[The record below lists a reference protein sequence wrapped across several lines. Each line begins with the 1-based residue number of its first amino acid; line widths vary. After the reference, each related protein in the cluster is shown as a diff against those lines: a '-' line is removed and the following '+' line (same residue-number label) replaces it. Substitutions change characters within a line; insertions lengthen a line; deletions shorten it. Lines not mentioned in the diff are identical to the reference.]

1 MFTELHDEVNVSGK
15 ALNCPVHELVGAWEA
30 LPCPLHF
37 AARGRELFTALHDWR
52 GHVAI
57 KEHRVKALGVELAV
71 SGTEVSVYD
80 AAVLLDGL
88 SSSIAGG
95 LQSAELH
102 PIQVRGGFTDKGEK
116 DAQATIGAYFQDG
129 LTRCIWGAWSFCT
142 TFMLLVIGDH
152 RRKWEPGGLCSMAGL
167 AEVALRGLPVDNGGS
182 GFFDVKATHR
192 GGFGQETSAPQLR

>member
-95 LQSAELH
+95 LQSAQSCT
-102 PIQVRGGFTDKGEK
+102 PFRFVAASQ
-116 DAQATIGAYFQDG
+116 
-129 LTRCIWGAWSFCT
+129 TRAKR
-142 TFMLLVIGDH
+142 MH
-152 RRKWEPGGLCSMAGL
+152 RPQSARTSRMA
-167 AEVALRGLPVDNGGS
+167 
-182 GFFDVKATHR
+182 
-192 GGFGQETSAPQLR
+192 